1 MFVWSLPVDAALLDI
16 LSPTP
21 GDKLVIGENYRVK
34 WEDNSG
40 FKVAA
45 IYLGSCYLDIVSL
58 DKGYYDLKVPSYCS
72 SRSFKI
78 NPGDYTLAMYLG
90 EGKESDSI
98 HNAVYMDNIH
108 VVSSSDM
115 DPEPVNGSCGEA
127 NGQAFKDINSL
138 TQSHLCKSGHS
149 IGVKSS
155 DGSWVCRGD
164 FGGEDVTCKAI
175 VGKSVEVLT
184 GVKSDEEWS
193 LSAKKG
199 RIAWKA
205 YFMQKID
212 ISLCVDNQ
220 CAIVLER
227 GIDASKGS
235 YEWNYGAMSGRLVEG
250 VKYRVKISD
259 SAMPSVAG
267 YSNFGIYFVSKNND
281 LSYASYEVKDEK
293 QQTVPKST
301 LSSQEREKLIIMI
314 KGLIRDRQQ
323 RDYGS
328 MTLMGKEFGRSVR
341 LVTKIEVENK
351 EISLGSVKSD
361 SAGYLYFKTSWG
373 EYGIRSFKIE
383 GDKVIDVD
391 FLASSGI
398 YDYVIEGDRLYTVE
412 VNGMQVYS
420 LKEGK
425 MTKEAS
431 VFSQNFI
438 SIVVNDGIIYVGGKN
453 GLYAYRVEG
462 RTFKEID
469 HIMIYNINDIWGDN
483 GYIYINNQGKG
494 EMVVCKLI
502 EDKFSKVSVLTE
514 LDFGIKKSSFVDLPF
529 TVKNNRLILSALGS
543 IYSYDMKDGKIAEKV
558 GIIGDS
564 AGSNLLIHN
573 EWLYVFDRT
582 RNFLLVYDMNKNKE
596 VISFNVGE
604 YVHEIYVDDNYLIVN
619 YNDKV
624 EVFEIK

>member
-1 MFVWSLPVDAALLDI
+1 
-16 LSPTP
+16 
-21 GDKLVIGENYRVK
+21 
-34 WEDNSG
+34 
-40 FKVAA
+40 
-45 IYLGSCYLDIVSL
+45 
-58 DKGYYDLKVPSYCS
+58 
-72 SRSFKI
+72 
-78 NPGDYTLAMYLG
+78 
-90 EGKESDSI
+90 
-98 HNAVYMDNIH
+98 
-108 VVSSSDM
+108 
-115 DPEPVNGSCGEA
+115 
-127 NGQAFKDINSL
+127 
-138 TQSHLCKSGHS
+138 
-149 IGVKSS
+149 
-155 DGSWVCRGD
+155 
-164 FGGEDVTCKAI
+164 
-175 VGKSVEVLT
+175 
-184 GVKSDEEWS
+184 
-193 LSAKKG
+193 
-199 RIAWKA
+199 
-205 YFMQKID
+205 
-212 ISLCVDNQ
+212 
-220 CAIVLER
+220 
-227 GIDASKGS
+227 
-235 YEWNYGAMSGRLVEG
+235 
-250 VKYRVKISD
+250 
-259 SAMPSVAG
+259 
-267 YSNFGIYFVSKNND
+267 VSKNND

-514 LDFGIKKSSFVDLPF
+514 LDFGIKKSSFADLPF
-529 TVKNNRLILSALGS
+529 TVKNNKLILSALGS